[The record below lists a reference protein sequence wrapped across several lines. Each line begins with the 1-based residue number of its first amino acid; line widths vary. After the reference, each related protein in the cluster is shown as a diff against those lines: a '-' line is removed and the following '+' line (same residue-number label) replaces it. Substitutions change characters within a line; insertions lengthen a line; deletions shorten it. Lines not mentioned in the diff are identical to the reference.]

1 MPRKTNRFVQED
13 RLNAAVES
21 IHHVGLTHERIDSL
35 QGIAENSLRI
45 LWDHKEELTKF
56 NERVEKLERRIE
68 QLITIATQPFDDW
81 QQSDEEH
88 RKRLDKLEFSTT
100 REVGGNKSVIQDFFA
115 RIRNLEEKIAQVPSD
130 ERTLKTSRD
139 MFDALNKGL
148 REDALGVAQSAG
160 PDFLKYQQAQEPPKN
175 LGNITFKQ
183 QVNQA
188 HPNFTTV
195 EAAIVAL
202 EQWDKAISRGT
213 YIRGLGVSTAI
224 RFLREHMEKRLAG
237 IK

>member
-21 IHHVGLTHERIDSL
+21 IHHAGLTHDRIDSL
-35 QGIAENSLRI
+35 QGIAENNLRI

-56 NERVEKLERRIE
+56 NERVEKLERRM
-68 QLITIATQPFDDW
+68 IAD
-81 QQSDEEH
+81 SENRGGSE
-88 RKRLDKLEFSTT
+88 LDNT
-100 REVGGNKSVIQDFFA
+100 
-115 RIRNLEEKIAQVPSD
+115 VPY
-130 ERTLKTSRD
+130 
-139 MFDALNKGL
+139 G
-148 REDALGVAQSAG
+148 G

-188 HPNFTTV
+188 HPNITTV
-195 EAAIVAL
+195 EAAIIAL